1 MNIAVCVCLVPDT
14 ASVVGYLDGA
24 VDYSRVN
31 VVMNHYDEYA
41 LEEAVRLKERVE
53 GSVVTVFSF
62 APDSA
67 REVLRKALAIGADR
81 AFRVS
86 CSGGGDLS
94 PTEPFLTAL
103 GLSRAI
109 AAFYADRL
117 PDLVFCGKQSTDFQS
132 AQVPSMLGELLGM
145 ASVSGITSLQI
156 TGDLLRVEREI
167 EGGIEA
173 IEVTFPAVLSA
184 EKGLNEPR
192 NTSIR
197 AVMEA
202 RKKIVGLLE
211 VSLHEEPFVVMSGI
225 EPLERKKIC
234 CFVPDEHELLRVLSH
249 ECNLL

>member
-1 MNIAVCVCLVPDT
+1 M
-14 ASVVGYLDGA
+14 
-24 VDYSRVN
+24 RF
-31 VVMNHYDEYA
+31 
-41 LEEAVRLKERVE
+41 KERVE

-67 REVLRKALAIGADR
+67 KEMLRKALAMGADR
-81 AFRVS
+81 AVRVR
-86 CSGGGDLS
+86 C
-94 PTEPFLTAL
+94 TEEGLHPSDPFLTAL

-109 AAFYADRL
+109 SGFYGALL

-132 AQVPSMLGELLGM
+132 AQVPSMLAELLGM
-145 ASVSGITSLQI
+145 DSVSGITSLHAS
-156 TGDLLRVEREI
+156 GDFLRVEREI

-173 IEVTFPAVLSA
+173 IDVSFPALLSA

-197 AVMEA
+197 AVMDA
-202 RKKIVGLLE
+202 RKKTVELLE
-211 VSLHEEPFVVMSGI
+211 VSLLEEPFAVLSGV

-234 CFVPDEHELLRVLSH
+234 CFVPDEHELLRILSH